1 MTRPFE
7 INFDFPV
14 ALSNLKISLR
24 ATAELHHSEPYF
36 VVHDFYQADS
46 LKKAEHHSILPDQ
59 EIKRV
64 NLDSS
69 YTWVH
74 RDSGRESLL
83 SLAIGAAIEKFLPG
97 EELLSI
103 TTKKIINTF

>member
-7 INFDFPV
+7 IIFDFPV

-36 VVHDFYQADS
+36 VVHDFYQADN
-46 LKKAEHHSILPDQ
+46 LKRAAYHSVLPDQ

-64 NLDSS
+64 KFDSS
-69 YTWVH
+69 HTWVH
-74 RDSGRESLL
+74 RDSERESLL
-83 SLAIGAAIEKFLPG
+83 SLAMGVALEKLLST
-97 EELLSI
+97 EELRSI
-103 TTKKIINTF
+103 TTKKSST

>member
-1 MTRPFE
+1 MTKPFE
-7 INFDFPV
+7 ISFDFPV

-46 LKKAEHHSILPDQ
+46 LKTAEYHSVLPEQ

-64 NLDSS
+64 GLNSG

-74 RDSGRESLL
+74 RDSEREYLL
-83 SLAIGAAIEKFLPG
+83 SLALGAAIEKFLST
-97 EELLSI
+97 EELRSI
-103 TTKKIINTF
+103 STKN